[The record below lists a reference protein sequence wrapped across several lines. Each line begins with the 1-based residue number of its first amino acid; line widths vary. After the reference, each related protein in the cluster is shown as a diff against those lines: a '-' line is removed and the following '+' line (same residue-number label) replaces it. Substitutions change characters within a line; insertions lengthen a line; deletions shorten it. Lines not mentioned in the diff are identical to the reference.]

1 MGTSFVT
8 GGSGFVGRALVRA
21 LLARGEHVRAL
32 ARSRGAADT
41 LRALGPV
48 EVVDGDLDDRAALT
62 RGATGAEVV
71 YHSAATVTD
80 WGDPAEFHRI
90 NVVGTEN
97 MLGAAQAGG
106 ARRFVHVS
114 TEAVLADGRP
124 IVRADETRPR
134 TTRPVGL
141 YPRTKGL
148 AEEAVLRASS
158 DTLSAVIMRPRL
170 IWGPGDTSLLPQ
182 IVATVRAGKFAWMSG
197 GHYLTSTCHV
207 DNVVEGLLLAAERG
221 APGGIYFLTDGPPTE
236 LRAFLSALL
245 ESQGVPV
252 PTRSVPREVVWA
264 LATLD
269 EALARAW
276 PAHRPAITRTAVGLL
291 GHEVTVDDSKARREL
306 GYVGRTTREAG
317 LAELRSEARAEGV

>member
-148 AEEAVLRASS
+148 AEEAVLRATT
-158 DTLSAVIMRPRL
+158 DTLSTVIMRPRL

-207 DNVVEGLLLAAERG
+207 ERSTMSSSRCTQPWRSLGSAGRRTSSQHASPTWRASSTRYHAVWRACSVDAARVVTRAARTLG
-221 APGGIYFLTDGPPTE
+221 KRRATVVTDT
-236 LRAFLSALL
+236 
-245 ESQGVPV
+245 
-252 PTRSVPREVVWA
+252 
-264 LATLD
+264 
-269 EALARAW
+269 
-276 PAHRPAITRTAVGLL
+276 
-291 GHEVTVDDSKARREL
+291 
-306 GYVGRTTREAG
+306 GRTRHEFM
-317 LAELRSEARAEGV
+317 RDFQR